1 MGELKFMIDEIT
13 DGRSDREIVNAWTIH
28 KDACRDFIFDDTW
41 NEIKT
46 VQSTSDYIT
55 ISSIEQLDHD
65 MDGYLT
71 VYKLDK
77 AGSNST
83 QVCTLNS
90 IVNELRAL
98 LGVMAEPILN
108 RKLLAKGYTYN
119 EAYDQYHFTF
129 KGNTRYIV
137 NATFPRISKE
147 SLSPAIKSAQYE
159 ILLSRIEEWSDT
171 CGAQ

>member
-1 MGELKFMIDEIT
+1 MIDEIAE
-13 DGRSDREIVNAWTIH
+13 GRSDRELVNAWTTY

-71 VYKLDK
+71 VFKLDK
-77 AGSNST
+77 ASSNST
-83 QVCTLNS
+83 QTCTLNS

-98 LGVMAEPILN
+98 LGFTVEPILN

-119 EAYDQYHFTF
+119 EAYDQYFFTF
-129 KGNTRYIV
+129 KGKTRYIV

-147 SLSPAIKSAQYE
+147 RLSPAIKSAQYE
-159 ILLSRIEEWSDT
+159 ILLNRIEEWSDA